1 MGFEINNVLSINNKR
16 KRVIYREE
24 DKLKIVKYVN
34 ECGIINVVLRYKKE
48 FFKLVE
54 SVIRGWFVKY
64 RF

>member
-1 MGFEINNVLSINNKR
+1 MGFEINNVLSINNKC
-16 KRVIYREE
+16 KWVIYREE

-34 ECGIINVVLRYKKE
+34 ECGIINVVLWYKKE

-54 SVIRGWFVKY
+54 SIICGWFVKY